1 LSQKERRR
9 LKLLEEVKKQHLR
22 VAEVA
27 KVLEISYRQAHRIW
41 VRYREEGDSGLV
53 HQGRGRTP
61 NNAIGD
67 ELKQK
72 ILRRYEEHYA
82 GFGPTLAAEKLA
94 EEGMEIDHNTL
105 WRWLR
110 EAGRWTRQR
119 ARYPYR
125 RWRERR
131 MHFGELVQLDGSHH
145 DWLEER
151 GEDCCLMNMVDDT
164 TGITLSLM
172 AKEETTE
179 AAMRLLWAWITR
191 YGIPAS
197 LYCDRKNVY
206 VTEREPTL
214 PEQLAGQEPL
224 TAFGLACEKLGVEI
238 ITAYSPQAKGRVE
251 RNHGVYQD
259 RFVKELRLKG
269 IRTIEDAN
277 TLLESGFIDSLNRR
291 FAKPAA
297 STADCHVPII
307 NGTDLRAVF
316 CFEVQRTVGRD
327 WVVQSDCRRFQVLRD
342 AKPLPRAGS
351 QVTVARWLDGS
362 IHLLVKG
369 KEIRYQEIEPVAGR
383 EEVLAS

>member
-1 LSQKERRR
+1 MKV
-9 LKLLEEVKKQHLR
+9 LEEVKKQRLT
-22 VAEVA
+22 VAEAA
-27 KVLEISYRQAHRIW
+27 KVLELSYRQAHRIW
-41 VRYREEGDSGLV
+41 VRYKGEGDSGLV

-72 ILRRYEEHYA
+72 ILRRYEEGYA

-110 EAGRWTRQR
+110 EAGLWTRQR

-125 RWRERR
+125 EWRERR

-145 DWLEER
+145 DWFEQR
-151 GEDCCLMNMVDDT
+151 GEDCCLMNMVDDAT
-164 TGITLSLM
+164 SITLSLM

-179 AAMRLLWAWITR
+179 AAMRLLWAWIKR

-197 LYCDRKNVY
+197 VYCDRKNVY
-206 VTEREPTL
+206 VTEREPT
-214 PEQLAGQEPL
+214 PQEQLAGQEPL
-224 TAFGLACEKLGVEI
+224 TAFGMACQKLGIEI

-269 IRTIEDAN
+269 IRSIEDAN
-277 TLLESGFIDSLNRR
+277 ELLEGGFIDSLNRR

-307 NGTDLRAVF
+307 NDTDLRAVF

-327 WVVQSDCRRFQVLRD
+327 WVVQSDCRRFQILRD
-342 AKPLPRAGS
+342 AKPLPRPGS
-351 QVTVARWLDGS
+351 KVTVARWLDGS
-362 IHLLVKG
+362 IHLLAKG

>member
-1 LSQKERRR
+1 M
-9 LKLLEEVKKQHLR
+9 KLLEEVKKQRLT
-22 VAEVA
+22 VAEAA
-27 KVLEISYRQAHRIW
+27 KVLEISYRQALRIW
-41 VRYREEGDSGLV
+41 VRYQAEGDSGLV
-53 HQGRGRTP
+53 HRGRGRTP
-61 NNAIGD
+61 NNAISD
-67 ELKQK
+67 ELKQTV
-72 ILRRYEEHYA
+72 LRRYEGRYA

-94 EEGMEIDHNTL
+94 EEGMQIDHNTL

-110 EAGRWTRQR
+110 EAGLWTRQR

-125 RWRERR
+125 QRRERR

-145 DWLEER
+145 DWFEER
-151 GEDCCLMNMVDDT
+151 GEDCCLMNMVDDA

-179 AAMRLLWAWITR
+179 AAMRLLWAWIKR

-197 LYCDRKNVY
+197 IYCDRKNVY
-206 VTEREPTL
+206 VTEREPT
-214 PEQLAGQEPL
+214 PQEQLAGQEPL
-224 TAFGLACEKLGVEI
+224 TAFGLACQKLGVEI

-269 IRTIEDAN
+269 IRSIEDAN
-277 TLLESGFIDSLNRR
+277 TLLESGFVDSLNRR
-291 FAKPAA
+291 FAKPAS
-297 STADCHVPII
+297 STANCHVPIV

-327 WVVQSDCRRFQVLRD
+327 WVVQSDCRRFQILRD
-342 AKPLPRAGS
+342 AKPLPRPGS
-351 QVTVARWLDGS
+351 KVTVARWLDGS

-383 EEVLAS
+383 EEALAG